1 MTTMRTPRAPERTH
15 HRPWEQWTLAG
26 VLVLVAANA
35 VYGGIGLIVNG
46 MGMPDDWLTRTPFD
60 SWLLPGIALLV
71 TVAVPQLWGLAVT
84 WRGGDRAPEA
94 ALLVGLA
101 LVVWIVVQLLVLRRY
116 FFLQPV
122 IAFLGLAE
130 AGLGVAWARRRGH
143 PSR

>member
-1 MTTMRTPRAPERTH
+1 MTILRTPRATERTQQ
-15 HRPWEQWTLAG
+15 RPWQQWALVA
-26 VLVLVAANA
+26 VLLVVAANA

-60 SWLLPGIALLV
+60 SWVLPGVALLT
-71 TVAVPQLWGLAVT
+71 TVAVPQVWGLVVV
-84 WRGGDRAPEA
+84 WRGGDRAPNA

-130 AGLGVAWARRRGH
+130 AMLSVAWARHRGL
-143 PSR
+143 PRP